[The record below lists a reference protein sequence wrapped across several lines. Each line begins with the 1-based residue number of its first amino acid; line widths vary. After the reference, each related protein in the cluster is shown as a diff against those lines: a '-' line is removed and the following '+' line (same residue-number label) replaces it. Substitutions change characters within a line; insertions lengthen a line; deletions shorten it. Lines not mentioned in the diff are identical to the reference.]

1 MKKLLVVLSV
11 LPMVGC
17 MSMLPQPA
25 KDKIVAGV
33 KRYCVTPQGERQLI
47 RSDIN
52 ANLVGVA
59 EVKVHC
65 QGDIE

>member
-33 KRYCVTPQGERQLI
+33 KRYCITPQAERLLL

-52 ANLVGVA
+52 ANLTGVA

-65 QGDIE
+65 AGDVE